1 MCVYYVYYTIEV
13 IKVVFNRVLP
23 ELDVESTVGK
33 CVLDTMELLVIIGI
47 VLDKA
52 ADTSDDDV
60 FLLVVVVVYQT
71 NRLF

>member
-1 MCVYYVYYTIEV
+1 MCIYYVYYTIEV
-13 IKVVFNRVLP
+13 IKVVFNRVLA

-47 VLDKA
+47 VLDEA
-52 ADTSDDDV
+52 VDTSDDNV
-60 FLLVVVVVYQT
+60 FLLVVVVVYQN